1 MKFNKMGVFTYSREK
16 GTPSYTLR
24 PLVPKKVMKERQKK
38 LMLLQQ
44 EISLNINKSFIG
56 KTLDCIIEGYTDDG
70 MIIAR
75 SQYDAPEVDGVVYI
89 KSDTPVVPGDIEK
102 VKITDCYEYDLIGEI
117 IS

>member
-1 MKFNKMGVFTYSREK
+1 MN
-16 GTPSYTLR
+16 
-24 PLVPKKVMKERQKK
+24 ERQKK

-44 EISLNINKSFIG
+44 EISLEVNKSFIG
-56 KTLDCIIEGYTDDG
+56 KTLDCIIEGVTDDG

-89 KSDTPVVPGDIEK
+89 KTDIPVVPGDIEQ